1 MAEMNHVQTDYYLK
15 TLRESWILQ
24 RAIFLSL
31 SSIGSATRALRALIR
46 LKMCV
51 CVCVCGEGVCV
62 GATVGTTHGIV

>member
-15 TLRESWILQ
+15 TLRESWILR

-46 LKMCV
+46 LDGGGGFC
-51 CVCVCGEGVCV
+51 E

>member
-15 TLRESWILQ
+15 TLRESWILR

-46 LKMCV
+46 LDGGGGGSV
-51 CVCVCGEGVCV
+51 RELL
-62 GATVGTTHGIV
+62 